1 MLTPYINILAL
12 NFKKTLES
20 MTDMRIYSHETT
32 KDLNEKAK
40 LFSVASVIPYEDV
53 EKKFAGE
60 FTLGFTQETMAIV
73 VASAIGQKMGIPAIG
88 ELDQT
93 AEEVLN
99 EFMNIL
105 TGRAISEWDTKG
117 LSVRFSPPSFVRHK
131 KVELNPTLNT
141 HIYRIVL
148 DLNEGVGDSAT
159 QVRRL
164 NFTVTFSEPGEKT
177 QDKKILVVDDSGIFR
192 RLFAKTIKE
201 AGFQV
206 EEAVDGIDAVEKHSA
221 FKPDLTLMDINM
233 PRMSG
238 LDAIAKVKESQPNAG
253 FIVMTS
259 SSRKD
264 EVITAKQLGVLNY
277 IIKPIEPEKI
287 IEKINRALR

>member
-1 MLTPYINILAL
+1 MFTPYINILAM

-20 MTDMRIYSHETT
+20 MTEMRIYSQEII
-32 KDLNEKAK
+32 KNEEKSK
-40 LFSVASVIPYEDV
+40 LFSVASVIPYQDL
-53 EKKFAGE
+53 EKKFTGE
-60 FTLGFTQETMAIV
+60 FTLGFTDETMAIV
-73 VASAIGQKMGIPAIG
+73 VASAIGKKLGLATL
-88 ELDQT
+88 ELLDQT

-117 LSVRFSPPSFVRHK
+117 LSVRFSPPSLVRNK
-131 KVELNPTLNT
+131 KVELEPSLTT
-141 HIYRIVL
+141 HIYQII
-148 DLNEGVGDSAT
+148 LNLSEGVGDPGA

-164 NFTVTFSEPGEKT
+164 NFTVTFSEPGIKKPE
-177 QDKKILVVDDSGIFR
+177 KKILVADDSGIFR
-192 RLFAKTIKE
+192 RLFAKTIRE
-201 AGFQV
+201 AGFEV
-206 EEAVDGIDAVEKHSA
+206 EEAIDGVDAVEKHSA

-264 EVITAKQLGVLNY
+264 EVMTAKQLGVLNY
-277 IIKPIEPEKI
+277 IIKPVEPAKI
-287 IEKINRALR
+287 VEKINKALA

>member
-1 MLTPYINILAL
+1 MLTPYISILAS

-20 MTDMRIYSHETT
+20 MTDMQIYSYETIR
-32 KDLNEKAK
+32 DDEKAK
-40 LFSVASVIPYEDV
+40 LFSVASVIPYEDLR
-53 EKKFAGE
+53 KTFSGE

-73 VASAIGQKMGIPAIG
+73 VASAIGQKMGLSAIG
-88 ELDQT
+88 KLDQT

-117 LSVRFSPPSFVRHK
+117 LSVRFCPPSFVRNK
-131 KVELNPTLNT
+131 KVEIDPSLST
-141 HIYRIVL
+141 HIYRIIL
-148 DLNEGVGDSAT
+148 NLNEGVGDSNT
-159 QVRRL
+159 PVRRL
-164 NFTVTFSEPGEKT
+164 NFTVTFSEPNEKA
-177 QDKKILVVDDSGIFR
+177 QEKKVLVVDDSGVFR

-206 EEAVDGIDAVEKHSA
+206 EEAVDGIDAVEKHSV

-233 PRMSG
+233 PRMGG
-238 LDAIAKVKESQPNAG
+238 LDAIAKIKEAQHNAG

-287 IEKINRALR
+287 IEKINKALQ